1 MEKNFYQQLTDAM
14 RLAYKNAQKIIA
26 VENKQK
32 PFTLI
37 ELKQTTIQICNN

>member
-1 MEKNFYQQLTDAM
+1 MEKNFNQQLTDAM
-14 RLAYKNAQKIIA
+14 RLAYRNAQKIIA

-32 PFTLI
+32 PFSLM